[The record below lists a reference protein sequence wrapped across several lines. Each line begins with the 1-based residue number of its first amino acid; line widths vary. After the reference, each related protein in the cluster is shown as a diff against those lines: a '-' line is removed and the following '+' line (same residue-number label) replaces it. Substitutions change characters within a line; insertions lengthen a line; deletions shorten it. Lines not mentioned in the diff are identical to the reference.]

1 MTVGQAC
8 SAEAAIAGGTG
19 EMTAAT
25 GATTGKIAVVGPGCS
40 GSREQTIT
48 PIARA
53 GVDRPQQTEGT
64 WL

>member
-1 MTVGQAC
+1 MTGKT
-8 SAEAAIAGGTG
+8 TG
-19 EMTAAT
+19 AT
-25 GATTGKIAVVGPGCS
+25 GAMTGKTTGATGAMTGKTVAAAGPGCS
-40 GSREQTIT
+40 GSREQTIK